1 LLPRRLKDLKGDLMP
16 NENRNV
22 PAQPGRDREDDER
35 VRGIADDETFE
46 DTEDLE
52 DEEDEDEDE
61 NEGTF

>member
-1 LLPRRLKDLKGDLMP
+1 MP